1 MTSPARRRTARR
13 GKAHSLAAAC
23 SRRCPDRYW
32 NLASITVYLRSPYA
46 SAGSLPQKKKSRP
59 HAKNSKKRRRKEIP
73 QRRFFSAERTAAAG
87 TAYGTQEANLNDAM
101 RVDQFHLPLLF
112 KYSLVY
118 QKVQSSLGSIAIA
131 E

>member
-32 NLASITVYLRSPYA
+32 NLASIAPYLRSPYA
-46 SAGSLPQKKKSRP
+46 RAGSLRQKKISPPR
-59 HAKNSKKRRRKEIP
+59 AKKFPTKHKRNP
-73 QRRFFSAERTAAAG
+73 AAG

-118 QKVQSSLGSIAIA
+118 QKVQSSLWSIAIA